1 MHHVNVNVNL
11 MVENVLQT
19 KYGIMV
25 NVGASVK
32 NIIFIKKDSIWN
44 PATCSCEDGKYL
56 ASIMFTIQC
65 DLVIAY
71 HEIIDVEATL
81 YDKKQILIK
90 KI

>member
-1 MHHVNVNVNL
+1 MHHVNLNVNL

-19 KYGIMV
+19 KYEIMA

-32 NIIFIKKDSIWN
+32 NIIYIKKDSIWN

-56 ASIMFTIQC
+56 ASIIN
-65 DLVIAY
+65 DLVITY

>member
-1 MHHVNVNVNL
+1 

-32 NIIFIKKDSIWN
+32 NIIYIKKDSIRN

-56 ASIMFTIQC
+56 ASIMFTI
-65 DLVIAY
+65 
-71 HEIIDVEATL
+71 
-81 YDKKQILIK
+81 
-90 KI
+90 